1 MEMRKRELKRIFLN
15 LGRKVSSWLILSAST
30 SLTSI
35 ISFCLS
41 SDNFNYGTKIEG
53 PVNFLAS
60 NSL

>member
-1 MEMRKRELKRIFLN
+1 MEIRKRGLKGILLN
-15 LGRKVSSWLILSAST
+15 LGRKVSSRLILSAST

-41 SDNFNYGTKIEG
+41 PDNFNYGAKIEG

-60 NSL
+60 NSS

>member
-1 MEMRKRELKRIFLN
+1 M
-15 LGRKVSSWLILSAST
+15 
-30 SLTSI
+30 

-60 NSL
+60 NSS

>member
-1 MEMRKRELKRIFLN
+1 MEMRKRGLKRILLN
-15 LGRKVSSWLILSAST
+15 LGRKVSSRLIRSALT

-60 NSL
+60 NSS